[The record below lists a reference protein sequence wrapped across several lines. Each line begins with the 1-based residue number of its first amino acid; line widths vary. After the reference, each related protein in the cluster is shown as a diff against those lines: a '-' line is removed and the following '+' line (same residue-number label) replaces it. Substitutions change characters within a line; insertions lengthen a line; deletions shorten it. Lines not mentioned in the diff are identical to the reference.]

1 MLKWIPFLQNCKQ
14 FSLNSFNQLS
24 VVKENKETQKQGV
37 NELEQEEQE
46 DEYISAFDFLNNF

>member
-1 MLKWIPFLQNCKQ
+1 MQNCKQ

-24 VVKENKETQKQGV
+24 VVKENKETQKQRA

-46 DEYISAFDFLNNF
+46 DEYMSAFDFLNNF